1 MAKVLKEK
9 QEVDEQ
15 LDFVVTTM
23 KRSSRMSPCGE
34 KKFEMKTLIVT
45 AVHVH
50 HRPLR
55 QNRTRYPQDGRTA
68 ASEYLTCPTT
78 QWPVP
83 NEKDKEKML
92 KMIRTV
98 SFRDLGFSQCLK
110 PLSDTNLRAK
120 D

>member
-1 MAKVLKEK
+1 M
-9 QEVDEQ
+9 DE
-15 LDFVVTTM
+15 LFDFVVTIT
-23 KRSSRMSPCGE
+23 KRSNRMSPYGK
-34 KKFEMKTLIVT
+34 KKFGMKTLIVT

-50 HRPLR
+50 HPPLR
-55 QNRTRYPQDGRTA
+55 QNRTRYPPDGRTA
-68 ASEYLTCPTT
+68 ASGYLTCPTT
-78 QWPVP
+78 QWRAR
-83 NEKDKEKML
+83 NERDREKML